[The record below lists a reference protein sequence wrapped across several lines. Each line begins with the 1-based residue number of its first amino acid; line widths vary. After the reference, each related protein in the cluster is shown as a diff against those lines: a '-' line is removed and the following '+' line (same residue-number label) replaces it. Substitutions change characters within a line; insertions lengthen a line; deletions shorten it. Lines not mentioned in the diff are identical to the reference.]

1 MVKRTTHHED
11 DMPRPSR
18 SNRTDAP
25 AGGRRRRSRTAA
37 DPIVDQITRLVTENQ
52 SLQREVAS
60 LLADNEQLRGQ
71 LDEIG
76 SALGRLRVGRRGGRR
91 AASSASVPTAP
102 PRKRKPITDPVVL
115 EKRRQALERARAARA
130 QRLAAARAAAS
141 ASSGAGQ

>member
-1 MVKRTTHHED
+1 
-11 DMPRPSR
+11 MPRPSR

-25 AGGRRRRSRTAA
+25 ARGRRRRSRTAA
-37 DPIVDQITRLVTENQ
+37 DPIVDQITRLVAENQ

-60 LLADNEQLRGQ
+60 LRADNEQLRGQ

-76 SALGRLRVGRRGGRR
+76 NARGRRRAGRRGGRR
-91 AASSASVPTAP
+91 AASSAPAPAAP

-141 ASSGAGQ
+141 ASSGTGQ